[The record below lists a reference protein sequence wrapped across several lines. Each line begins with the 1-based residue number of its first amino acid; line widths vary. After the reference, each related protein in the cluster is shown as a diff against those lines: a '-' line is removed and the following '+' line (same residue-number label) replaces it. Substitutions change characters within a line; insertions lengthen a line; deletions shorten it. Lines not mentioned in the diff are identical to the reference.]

1 MSASASPHMTVL
13 GASASASAPRVWP
26 RRVAG
31 DRSSGLRVASA
42 RAASCASA
50 SASARTSGVELTD
63 WARELRRQAGDE
75 RGALVRDTSNVE
87 SDPAALFKTKLF
99 AFVYWRGYRQL
110 FAAVGY
116 PGKEEEVALALRAL
130 GSGETL
136 LDVSCGPG
144 LITDGLARSN
154 AYGKVVA
161 IDISPEMCDLAR
173 ETCRDVDVYCCD
185 VCDLPFVDE
194 SFDRVHSSAGAHCWS
209 DAEAGFA
216 QLFRV
221 CKRGGCVFLST
232 VVLAQTTTSEEEYTA
247 SRMPNTP
254 FWKPETIVSMM
265 QKAGFENVQIVSR
278 AGCFVSLKA
287 IRAA

>member
-1 MSASASPHMTVL
+1 MTVVGTSCRLEVRASPSRGWL
-13 GASASASAPRVWP
+13 
-26 RRVAG
+26 RRVEGERAL
-31 DRSSGLRVASA
+31 SVA
-42 RAASCASA
+42 RAVRATA
-50 SASARTSGVELTD
+50 ASARTSGVELTE
-63 WARELRRQAGDE
+63 WARELRRKGDDE
-75 RGALVRDTSNVE
+75 RVALVRDASHVKY
-87 SDPAALFKTKLF
+87 DPAALFKTKLF

-116 PGKEEEVALALRAL
+116 PGETKEVELALRVL

-154 AYGKVVA
+154 KYGRVVA

-209 DAEAGFA
+209 DAETGFT

-232 VVLAQTTTSEEEYTA
+232 VVLAQTMTSEGEYMA
-247 SRMPNTP
+247 RRMPNTP

-265 QKAGFENVQIVSR
+265 RRAGFENVQIVSR

-287 IRAA
+287 IRAP

>member
-13 GASASASAPRVWP
+13 SASASAPRVWP

-50 SASARTSGVELTD
+50 SARTSGVELTD
-63 WARELRRQAGDE
+63 WARELRRGDE
-75 RGALVRDTSNVE
+75 RVVLVRDKSNVE

-116 PGKEEEVALALRAL
+116 PGKKEEVALALRAL

-221 CKRGGCVFLST
+221 CERGGCVFLST

>member
-1 MSASASPHMTVL
+1 MSASASSHMTVVGTSCRL
-13 GASASASAPRVWP
+13 GASAPRVWT
-26 RRVAG
+26 RRVAD

-42 RAASCASA
+42 RAAS

-63 WARELRRQAGDE
+63 WARELRREAGDE
-75 RGALVRDTSNVE
+75 RVALVRDASNVE

-116 PGKEEEVALALRAL
+116 PGKTAEVALALRAL

-136 LDVSCGPG
+136 LDVSCGSG

-154 AYGKVVA
+154 AYGQVVA
-161 IDISPEMCDLAR
+161 IDISPEMCNLAR

-194 SFDRVHSSAGAHCWS
+194 SFDRVHSSAGAHCWR

-221 CKRGGCVFLST
+221 CKRGGCVFVST

-278 AGCFVSLKA
+278 TGCFVSLKA
-287 IRAA
+287 NRAA